1 MIERDE
7 TELPAEHACRVQRR
21 LRHSHN
27 RYWKRGARG
36 PQTGV
41 ERHGNKSRIEVLIV
55 LSQCRQRRM
64 LGDRGLGAAGDEG
77 RAEARRDAA
86 DLRIGCSSSARNLH
100 YGLGHRLGGVA
111 INNQ

>member
-1 MIERDE
+1 MMIERDE

-55 LSQCRQRRM
+55 RSEEHTSELQSQSNLVCRLLLEKKKKTTSTTVFRLPSLSRNGSSRPV
-64 LGDRGLGAAGDEG
+64 
-77 RAEARRDAA
+77 
-86 DLRIGCSSSARNLH
+86 LRS
-100 YGLGHRLGGVA
+100 
-111 INNQ
+111 